1 MIRRY
6 QYKKHRYDPPIPH
19 VLEHAL
25 HDPQDDTAQSLGQ
38 QLCVH
43 ERVCCLA
50 GHAGLQYGW
59 VATVRVWYWVP
70 APHLPLFGEHALHEP
85 HAFI

>member
-6 QYKKHRYDPPIPH
+6 QYKKDRYDPPIPH

-59 VATVRVWYWVP
+59 VATVRV
-70 APHLPLFGEHALHEP
+70 
-85 HAFI
+85 